1 MAAFKAFKPSGM
13 EKIARS
19 MGYTGNMNTF
29 GDYLAQDPMRQNQMN
44 EYTNRA
50 IRMARGG
57 LAMDAGGMVG
67 QVGDVDT
74 GGTGGG
80 YYGGTG
86 DGDYGGTAGT
96 VQPSVQSMTPAGT
109 GVQQGIQ
116 PIVTQNYNTAG
127 KIAQADP
134 SVKRERKPY
143 VPPVI
148 EGLVYEGF
156 GEGKQRG
163 GWGGGT
169 GYKMPETGYT
179 PAQMEAFRQMQKGT
193 DGIYSNAA
201 AEMHALKNKNAEN
214 ERIKLGT
221 QEAYLINQYKASRGN
236 SPVNR
241 QDYADYMGRY
251 GFSVDPNTP
260 PEGITYRPQRQV
272 RVDTE
277 MGAAD
282 TFVGT
287 LGGPVYNDN
296 GGLIGNLGA
305 AGPLFGEP
313 GGGMGAALGNYA
325 NNLGNAEP
333 SPTNVSRTFTTG
345 QDPVPIQ
352 TIQPLADGSA
362 PTIGD
367 VSAQRMQ
374 QPGLPVGGVAVAQ
387 GIAQTPGQ
395 IIDPTLGQVQGSVA
409 APITGATTSYAQA
422 PIETQANVT
431 QAVTAAPAVDSALN
445 AVQAAQGAVS
455 PEANVLAAQQ
465 AATSV
470 GNVTAA
476 QGNAILMD
484 NPVQREIQE
493 GELIS
498 GSADAQKAAQFT
510 EQVQAAQ
517 ATPSDK
523 ATIQGQLTE
532 LMGDFDDGKTPAW
545 AAGAM
550 RKATQAMAARGLGAS
565 SLAGQAVIQATMEAA
580 LPIAQADASV
590 QAQFES
596 QNLSNRQ
603 QRAILAAQQ
612 RAEFLNIEFTQD
624 FQARVQNSA
633 RIADVANMNFT
644 AEQQVALENSR
655 VANTVN
661 LNNLS
666 NRQAVVMA
674 EAAALAQMDMANLSN
689 RQQAAVMNAQ
699 NFMQTDMANLSN
711 RQQTET
717 FKAQQRIQSLFT
729 DQAATNAARQFN
741 ASSQNQ
747 TDQFFANLAN
757 NVSQF
762 NTAQANGQAQFNAG
776 QANVMEK
783 FNAEINNQRDQFN
796 AQNQVVIAQSNAQW
810 RRQLAT
816 ADTAAINRA
825 NEVNAQN
832 VLNVSNQAYAN
843 MWQMYSDTMEWAWT
857 SAENSQDRISAMAIA
872 QVDATMRER
881 VAGEQ
886 ASSAAGVAIGGL
898 IGQLGSAYIE
908 SKFKGKGTS

>member
-50 IRMARGG
+50 IRMASGG

-67 QVGDVDT
+67 QS
-74 GGTGGG
+74 
-80 YYGGTG
+80 G
-86 DGDYGGTAGT
+86 DGDYGSTAGT
-96 VQPSVQSMTPAGT
+96 VEPSVQSMTPAPQPTGT
-109 GVQQGIQ
+109 
-116 PIVTQNYNTAG
+116 VT
-127 KIAQADP
+127 
-134 SVKRERKPY
+134 
-143 VPPVI
+143 
-148 EGLVYEGF
+148 
-156 GEGKQRG
+156 
-163 GWGGGT
+163 GGG
-169 GYKMPETGYT
+169 
-179 PAQMEAFRQMQKGT
+179 
-193 DGIYSNAA
+193 
-201 AEMHALKNKNAEN
+201 L
-214 ERIKLGT
+214 
-221 QEAYLINQYKASRGN
+221 
-236 SPVNR
+236 
-241 QDYADYMGRY
+241 
-251 GFSVDPNTP
+251 
-260 PEGITYRPQRQV
+260 
-272 RVDTE
+272 
-277 MGAAD
+277 
-282 TFVGT
+282 
-287 LGGPVYNDN
+287 
-296 GGLIGNLGA
+296 
-305 AGPLFGEP
+305 
-313 GGGMGAALGNYA
+313 GAALGNYGS
-325 NNLGNAEP
+325 NLANAEP
-333 SPTNVSRTFTTG
+333 APTNVSRTFTTG

-395 IIDPTLGQVQGSVA
+395 IIDPILGQVQGSVA
-409 APITGATTSYAQA
+409 APITGATTSFAQA

-445 AVQAAQGAVS
+445 AVQAAQGTVS
-455 PEANVLAAQQ
+455 PEANVIAAQQ

-470 GNVTAA
+470 GDVKSA

-484 NPVQREIQE
+484 NPVQREIQQ

-532 LMGDFDDGKTPAW
+532 LMDDFEGGKTPAW

-550 RKATQAMAARGLGAS
+550 RKATQAMAARGLGSS

-644 AEQQVALENSR
+644 AEQQVGLENSR
-655 VANTVN
+655 AANTMN

-666 NRQAVVMA
+666 NSQAVVMA
-674 EAAALAQMDMANLSN
+674 EASALAQMDMANLSN

-717 FKAQQRIQSLFT
+717 FKAQQRVQSLFT
-729 DQAATNAARQFN
+729 DQAAENASRQFN

-747 TDQFFANLAN
+747 VDQFFANLAN

-796 AQNQVVIAQSNAQW
+796 AQNQLVISQSNAQW

-832 VLNVSNQAYAN
+832 VLSVSNQAYAN

-872 QVDATMRER
+872 EVDAAMRER

-886 ASSAAGVAIGGL
+886 ASSAAGTAIGAL

-908 SKFKGKGTS
+908 SR

>member
-57 LAMDAGGMVG
+57 LAMDAGGMVN
-67 QVGDVDT
+67 QS
-74 GGTGGG
+74 
-80 YYGGTG
+80 G

-96 VQPSVQSMTPAGT
+96 VQPSVQSVTPAVEPAPTSQPTGT
-109 GVQQGIQ
+109 
-116 PIVTQNYNTAG
+116 VT
-127 KIAQADP
+127 
-134 SVKRERKPY
+134 
-143 VPPVI
+143 
-148 EGLVYEGF
+148 
-156 GEGKQRG
+156 
-163 GWGGGT
+163 GGG
-169 GYKMPETGYT
+169 
-179 PAQMEAFRQMQKGT
+179 
-193 DGIYSNAA
+193 
-201 AEMHALKNKNAEN
+201 L
-214 ERIKLGT
+214 
-221 QEAYLINQYKASRGN
+221 
-236 SPVNR
+236 
-241 QDYADYMGRY
+241 
-251 GFSVDPNTP
+251 
-260 PEGITYRPQRQV
+260 
-272 RVDTE
+272 
-277 MGAAD
+277 
-282 TFVGT
+282 
-287 LGGPVYNDN
+287 
-296 GGLIGNLGA
+296 
-305 AGPLFGEP
+305 
-313 GGGMGAALGNYA
+313 GAALGNYGS
-325 NNLGNAEP
+325 NLANAEP
-333 SPTNVSRTFTTG
+333 APTNVSRTFTTG
-345 QDPVPIQ
+345 QAPVPIQ

-387 GIAQTPGQ
+387 GITQTPGQ

-409 APITGATTSYAQA
+409 APITGATTSFAQA
-422 PIETQANVT
+422 PIETDANVT
-431 QAVTAAPAVDSALN
+431 QAVAAAPAVDSALN
-445 AVQAAQGAVS
+445 AVEAAQGTVS
-455 PEANVLAAQQ
+455 PEANVIAAQQ

-470 GNVTAA
+470 GDVKAA

-532 LMGDFDDGKTPAW
+532 LMDDFEGGKTPAW

-550 RKATQAMAARGLGAS
+550 RKATQAMAARGLGSS

-633 RIADVANMNFT
+633 RIADIANMNFT

-655 VANTVN
+655 AANTMN

-666 NRQAVVMA
+666 NRQGVVMA

-717 FKAQQRIQSLFT
+717 IKAQQRVQSLFT
-729 DQAATNAARQFN
+729 DQAAENASRQFN

-825 NEVNAQN
+825 NEVNAQS

-843 MWQMYSDTMEWAWT
+843 MWQMYGDTMEWAWT
-857 SAENSQDRISAMAIA
+857 SAENSQDRVSAMAIA
-872 QVDATMRER
+872 QVDAAMRER

-886 ASSAAGVAIGGL
+886 ASTAAGSAIGNL
-898 IGQLGSAYIE
+898 IGTLATAYMGSA
-908 SKFKGKGTS
+908 KFGK